1 MKLFIP
7 QPIGNLLNT
16 KASGNI
22 LTTNIGLNSKLKS
35 SNQMTSTATSEE
47 SSVEEEIRI
56 NKSATDLC
64 DDLDDDDDVSVMY
77 CGNKNDISK
86 GNKNWTTNIPNST
99 IATKPTGTKG
109 STTTQR
115 FSFECNDIK
124 ESDKNLERFRHNHK
138 GSIKQKY
145 SSWGSNNNMNS
156 SKNLDLPGR
165 VSFSTNDVMEIDYSD
180 FDDQETNSIRSIEVP
195 RVSPAVTASVTTHS
209 SMPVSKKIYNKNL
222 YQDRSPEKS
231 NNISSYLIPQKE
243 QQSPEVILNSTM
255 AASKNEYN
263 STHYEIFFNSDNFQG
278 NSTPTYEANKIIEDY
293 KKEIESINRRHEL
306 ELHMADQISSKRQ
319 LHSNYFNNHSDH
331 SLNNDY
337 VRLSANESPHV
348 DCKSVNENTKND
360 NVIND
365 YYKTMSKRE
374 TVAEHANGV
383 NEPSKTLLNNLD
395 DIQQEFE
402 KKLVDNKSD
411 TTNSVIKNYIKIKE
425 QSIKPNLPVKKK
437 TMEMVTSKK
446 SKPVKTLVKPKSA
459 NNIMTTNKSI
469 LRNKTT
475 TQSDKILKKSKSVG
489 YIRQD
494 SNLDEF
500 QMDKVVS
507 WMSINEDSFSEQ
519 GVGDSANKNP
529 IDSNSMIKTYNKQW
543 CETVT
548 SKTDD
553 EGHFSQEDQR
563 DSDSTYDEIV
573 SVIKEIEKDKQS
585 EAGNYFEYD
594 DEYDNKK
601 IVSFLLDFIALKSDV
616 EFKLNTILNSMETS
630 DSAISEDGETDK
642 LKYMLFPQSYSN
654 PTLFNNLLYFQRNIF
669 IFG

>member
-1 MKLFIP
+1 MD
-7 QPIGNLLNT
+7 T

-22 LTTNIGLNSKLKS
+22 LATNIGLNSKLKLG
-35 SNQMTSTATSEE
+35 NQMTSPAASEE
-47 SSVEEEIRI
+47 SSVEEEIQI

-64 DDLDDDDDVSVMY
+64 DDLDDDDDRVMY
-77 CGNKNDISK
+77 CGNKNDITK
-86 GNKNWTTNIPNST
+86 NNKNWTTNIPNST
-99 IATKPTGTKG
+99 IATKPTGTKA
-109 STTTQR
+109 STTIPR
-115 FSFECNDIK
+115 FSFDCSDIK
-124 ESDKNLERFRHNHK
+124 ESDKNLERFRNHK
-138 GSIKQKY
+138 RNIKQKY
-145 SSWGSNNNMNS
+145 SSWGSNNNMNN

-180 FDDQETNSIRSIEVP
+180 FDDQETNSIRSIDIP
-195 RVSPAVTASVTTHS
+195 RVSPAVTTSLLSTSVTTHS
-209 SMPVSKKIYNKNL
+209 STPVSKKMYNKNL
-222 YQDRSPEKS
+222 YQDSSPKKP
-231 NNISSYLIPQKE
+231 NNIKSYLIPQKE
-243 QQSPEVILNSTM
+243 QQSPEAMLNPTM

-263 STHYEIFFNSDNFQG
+263 STHYEIFFNGDNFQG

-319 LHSNYFNNHSDH
+319 LHSNYFNHHSDH

-337 VRLSANESPHV
+337 IRISANESPHV
-348 DCKSVNENTKND
+348 DCKSVNENMKND

-374 TVAEHANGV
+374 TVAGHDNGV
-383 NEPSKTLLNNLD
+383 NEPSKVLLNNLD

-402 KKLVDNKSD
+402 KKLAENKSD

-437 TMEMVTSKK
+437 TIEMVSSKK
-446 SKPVKTLVKPKSA
+446 TKPVKTLVKPKSA

-469 LRNKTT
+469 LRNKTA

-507 WMSINEDSFSEQ
+507 WMSINEDNFSEQ
-519 GVGDSANKNP
+519 GVGDSASKNP
-529 IDSNSMIKTYNKQW
+529 IDCNSMVKTYNKQW
-543 CETVT
+543 CETAT

-585 EAGNYFEYD
+585 EAGNYFEY
-594 DEYDNKK
+594 
-601 IVSFLLDFIALKSDV
+601 VAF
-616 EFKLNTILNSMETS
+616 
-630 DSAISEDGETDK
+630 
-642 LKYMLFPQSYSN
+642 
-654 PTLFNNLLYFQRNIF
+654 
-669 IFG
+669 